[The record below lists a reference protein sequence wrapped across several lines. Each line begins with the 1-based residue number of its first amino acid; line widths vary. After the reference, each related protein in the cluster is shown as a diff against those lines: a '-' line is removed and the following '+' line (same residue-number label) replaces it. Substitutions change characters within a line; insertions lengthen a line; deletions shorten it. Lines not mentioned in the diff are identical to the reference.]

1 MVTATKNI
9 ETLVVDSAPIIESA
23 YKLFTLSDQLI
34 TVPEVIQEL
43 RDKKTL
49 SILESMPF
57 QIITKTPSEQA
68 MKQIIQFSKLTG
80 DFASLS
86 LTDIK
91 VLALTL
97 QLEWEKNGKDHLRT
111 TPLKA
116 KVASGGK
123 IVTQVSGVVMEASNP
138 VNESLETQLEVEP
151 NEISDLN
158 IIDKENQEHSDIQ
171 NINNDNLDN
180 FIFQKPKKKGRNR
193 TKKVYNIPTMQ
204 EIQQIQI
211 INETLSNTH
220 INNSTDIQS
229 QTDDYETM
237 LVSDSDSDDGDWI
250 TPDNLSEHH
259 QQDKYGDN
267 AISQTPQ
274 HIDVA
279 CITNDFAMQNV
290 LIQMKLLLVTV
301 DGLLI
306 DKLKTWI
313 LRCHACFKTTHLM
326 DKVFCPSCGN
336 NTLIRTS
343 CGIDSNGIM
352 TLYLKKKFQYRNRG
366 TVYSIPMTKSGRH
379 ANNLILREDQSEH
392 QKALQVK
399 KRLDKKALSQDVSM
413 NDLLAFGQPG
423 ARLSS
428 TGNPVIGHGRKNPN
442 ASTKKRR

>member
-151 NEISDLN
+151 NEISDSN
-158 IIDKENQEHSDIQ
+158 IIDKENQEHSEIQ

-220 INNSTDIQS
+220 INNPTDIQS

-279 CITNDFAMQNV
+279 CITNDFAMQ
-290 LIQMKLLLVTV
+290 
-301 DGLLI
+301 
-306 DKLKTWI
+306 
-313 LRCHACFKTTHLM
+313 
-326 DKVFCPSCGN
+326 
-336 NTLIRTS
+336 
-343 CGIDSNGIM
+343 
-352 TLYLKKKFQYRNRG
+352 
-366 TVYSIPMTKSGRH
+366 SGRH